1 MKVRNYRM
9 SNEITLHSV
18 GESLLPVVSD
28 LKLELELV
36 GDHYSIVNHDE
47 FMAEL
52 KQLDEQIDN
61 YEYKSEDRQD
71 VKKFRAAVN
80 KYSTNLN
87 KAVKEHQAHLF
98 GHVNEQKAEASG
110 LMSGIIKK
118 LDVGLKEDEARMK
131 AEKAYELEQAF
142 KNAIVH
148 FEHLKNSQL
157 SFEDVQNSS
166 WFNITTSK
174 TAAIRELDE
183 RLIAV
188 NELVANIMNPE
199 KDVLK
204 NADALNRTNW
214 NELQALNLIAT
225 EHKAIELEQQRQVE
239 IKEQIVEKV
248 AEKVVDEEVK
258 IDNLDEKA
266 TILIHKSD
274 LRRVEAMLKGL
285 KVDYTVIL

>member
-1 MKVRNYRM
+1 MK
-9 SNEITLHSV
+9 NEITLHSV

-87 KAVKEHQAHLF
+87 KAVKEHQAYLF

-148 FEHLKNSQL
+148 FEHLKNSEL

-204 NADALNRTNW
+204 NADALSRTNW

-225 EHKAIELEQQRQVE
+225 EHKAVELEQQRQVE

-248 AEKVVDEEVK
+248 AEKVVEEDVK

>member
-1 MKVRNYRM
+1 MK
-9 SNEITLHSV
+9 NEITLHSV

-248 AEKVVDEEVK
+248 VEKVVEEEVK

>member
-1 MKVRNYRM
+1 MK
-9 SNEITLHSV
+9 NEITLHSV

-87 KAVKEHQAHLF
+87 KAVKEHQAYLF

-204 NADALNRTNW
+204 NAGALNRTNW

-225 EHKAIELEQQRQVE
+225 EHKAVELEQQRQVE

>member
-1 MKVRNYRM
+1 MK
-9 SNEITLHSV
+9 NEITLHSV

-148 FEHLKNSQL
+148 FEHLKNSKL

-225 EHKAIELEQQRQVE
+225 EHKAVELEQQQQVE

-248 AEKVVDEEVK
+248 AEKVVEEEVK

>member
-1 MKVRNYRM
+1 MK
-9 SNEITLHSV
+9 NEITLHSV

-225 EHKAIELEQQRQVE
+225 EHKAVELEQQRQVE

-248 AEKVVDEEVK
+248 AEKVVEEEVK

>member
-1 MKVRNYRM
+1 MK
-9 SNEITLHSV
+9 NEITLHSV

-148 FEHLKNSQL
+148 FEYLKNSKL

-225 EHKAIELEQQRQVE
+225 EHKAVELEQQRQVE

>member
-148 FEHLKNSQL
+148 FEHLKNSKL

-174 TAAIRELDE
+174 TAAIRELDK

-225 EHKAIELEQQRQVE
+225 EHKAVELEQQRQVE

-248 AEKVVDEEVK
+248 AEKVVDKEVE